1 MGQQR
6 NEGEG
11 NRTADKQYVDATKR
25 FIDEGKVE
33 PAAEQAK
40 KAVESA
46 EGAELRKAEE
56 RPRSPATASS
66 NARQFG
72 SKTAK
77 GRSPRGRPFRM

>member
-56 RPRSPATASS
+56 
-66 NARQFG
+66 
-72 SKTAK
+72 KAK
-77 GRSPRGRPFRM
+77 KPGHGEQ